1 MKLKYSFVI
10 HEIDN
15 KPVAIAVG
23 RDSDRF
29 NGMVK
34 LNNTGRFV
42 FENMKEATSLD
53 KLADGLTEKFDI
65 SREQALSDL
74 KGFIAYLNENG
85 LIEE

>member
-10 HEIDN
+10 HEIGN

-23 RDSDRF
+23 NDSDRF
-29 NGMVK
+29 NGMIK
-34 LNNTGRFV
+34 LNNTGKYV
-42 FENMKEATSLD
+42 FENMKEDTSVE
-53 KLADGLTEKFDI
+53 KLADGLTETFDI

-74 KGFIAYLNENG
+74 KEFIAYLSENG